1 MIGLFNSSSKS
12 KASTRPILPSI
23 DESLYPLRWPSED
36 RSETGVV
43 FESPQVLLAA
53 ILAGE
58 QLLDQQDFWQIRY
71 ANNVYP
77 EWVNFT
83 VFGRYVQRSFA
94 AFYRQSEDDFNSGM
108 PALLRYE
115 LMRHAQYLPE
125 SQTLFFGG
133 KLPLQARQDKL
144 FNTTLN
150 PCTAI
155 ANATKSNHSSTK
167 NQAVFN
173 HATVN
178 QVIVNQ
184 VFVNQ
189 VIIKSPRVTAFA
201 VRHNKRTSE
210 RLRSDVMVLDFAD
223 LRLVNEQKIAAS
235 YSALSQNKDQSIV
248 LRHYELR

>member
-1 MIGLFNSSSKS
+1 MIGLFNSSSNS

-23 DESLYPLRWPSED
+23 DESLYPLRWSAED
-36 RSETGVV
+36 KAEAGAV
-43 FESPQVLLAA
+43 FESPQALLTALLADD
-53 ILAGE
+53 
-58 QLLDQQDFWQIRY
+58 QLLDQQDFWQILH
-71 ANNVYP
+71 ANKVYQ

-94 AFYRQSEDDFNSGM
+94 AFYRQSEDNFNSGM
-108 PALLRYE
+108 PELLRHE

-155 ANATKSNHSSTK
+155 AHATKPNHSPTN
-167 NQAVFN
+167 NQAII
-173 HATVN
+173 N
-178 QVIVNQ
+178 QVFVNQ

-189 VIIKSPRVTAFA
+189 VIVKSPRVTAFA

-210 RLRSDVMVLDFAD
+210 RLRSEVMVLDFAD
-223 LRLVNEQKIAAS
+223 LRLVNEQQIAAPNL
-235 YSALSQNKDQSIV
+235 ALSQNKDQAVV
-248 LRHYELR
+248 LRNYELR